1 MQRKIIFKD
10 TEKQTELVLPVT
22 PSSFRIDTGIKVE
35 TVNIHAVG
43 DVNFPGYSTLSTI
56 SIDCM
61 LPKRNYPFCNGSLLY
76 PGEPYRYVEHF
87 QGWAKSK
94 TILRFVVSDTI
105 VNMPV
110 FVESIAYEE
119 KDGTNDVYATI
130 QLREHRELKAVKVET
145 SSSTSRE
152 RESSEEQTKHGTE
165 TYTVKKG
172 DTLSGICRKFY
183 GDGSSDM
190 YTPLAKLNGIKNPH
204 LIYPGKVLSL
214 PPKEQLI

>member
-10 TEKQTELVLPVT
+10 TEQQTELVLPVT

-61 LPKRNYPFCNGSLLY
+61 LPKRNYPFCNGSPLY

-87 QGWAKSK
+87 QAWAKSK

-110 FVESIAYEE
+110 FMESIAYEE
-119 KDGTNDVYATI
+119 RDGTNDVYATI

-145 SSSTSRE
+145 STAAARE
-152 RESSEEQTKHGTE
+152 RENSDEQPKQTAE
-165 TYTVKKG
+165 TYTIKKG

-183 GDGSSDM
+183 GDGSSAV
-190 YTPLAKLNGIKNPH
+190 YNPLAKLNGIKNPH
-204 LIYPGKVLSL
+204 LIYPGNVLKL
-214 PPKEQLI
+214 PPKEQLT